1 MSLSMLFI
9 IIIISVPDCGS
20 PEGEGRPGMHCKKI
34 HAQVFLSSCHLELD
48 PDLHEDADELDADLH
63 DDAEKYDADLHN
75 DAD

>member
-1 MSLSMLFI
+1 
-9 IIIISVPDCGS
+9 
-20 PEGEGRPGMHCKKI
+20 MHCKKI

>member
-1 MSLSMLFI
+1 
-9 IIIISVPDCGS
+9 
-20 PEGEGRPGMHCKKI
+20 MHCKKI
-34 HAQVFLSSCHLELD
+34 HAQVFLSSCLDAELD